1 MTASVDLH
9 PAAERLAGLVEN
21 LAPEALDRPTP
32 CETYSVAG
40 LLDHLH
46 GSVLA
51 FRAAADKSPL
61 PPGPSGDPAHL
72 VADWQTRI
80 PNDAR
85 ALADDWSDPAA
96 WEGMTAAGG
105 VDLPGEVAGIV
116 GLDELVI
123 HGWDLAKAT
132 GQPAGYD
139 GPGLDEVLH
148 LVTEFRGGG
157 IEGLFGPEVPIPDGA
172 SVFDRILGVSGRDP
186 GWQPPAG
193 AGR

>member
-1 MTASVDLH
+1 MTTPVDLH
-9 PAAERLAGLVEN
+9 PAADRVARLVEG
-21 LAPEALDRPTP
+21 LPADVLDRPTP
-32 CETYSVAG
+32 CERYSVAA

-51 FRAAADKSPL
+51 IRAAAAKTPL
-61 PPGPSGDPAHL
+61 PGGPSGDPAHL
-72 VADWQTRI
+72 VADWRTRI

-116 GLDELVI
+116 GLDELLI

-132 GQPAGYD
+132 GQPAGYG

-148 LVTEFRGGG
+148 LVTEFRAAG
-157 IEGLFGPEVPIPDGA
+157 IEGLFGPEVPIAADAP
-172 SVFDRILGVSGRDP
+172 VLDRILGMSGRHP
-186 GWQPPAG
+186 GWQPPAE
-193 AGR
+193 AS